1 MLYKYNNNNEIIA
14 IIIGELIAISFKSLI
29 YLLLQR
35 YFFTIIKIINKTCI
49 AKKAFLELHIIYAN
63 IDTTSK
69 TVKLTSVIFFLNI

>member
-1 MLYKYNNNNEIIA
+1 MNSIVKKSLNVIAIDEFMLYKYNNNNEIIA

-49 AKKAFLELHIIYAN
+49 AKKH
-63 IDTTSK
+63 
-69 TVKLTSVIFFLNI
+69 FLNCI